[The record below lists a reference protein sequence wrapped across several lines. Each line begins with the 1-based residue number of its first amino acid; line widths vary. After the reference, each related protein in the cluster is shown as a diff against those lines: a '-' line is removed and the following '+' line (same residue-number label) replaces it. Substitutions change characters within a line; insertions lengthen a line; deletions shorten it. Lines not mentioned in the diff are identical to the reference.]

1 MVLFQNN
8 LSEEVKSGLQTG
20 FLALIGQHPPQ
31 FSLPRD
37 IMSNTIEDDQFH
49 HMQRQHQLSL
59 NDKNVLG
66 IQPYLELFENPQ
78 DLNEKDSMMLNDLS
92 QEQDMI
98 HPDSTDRNSKTR
110 KQKGPGRSISL
121 STQDLLLLS
130 DFIPFSELLSIL
142 LKGNQEFKS
151 IENYQGEPIMD
162 LKEIEEIMTKLGQND
177 FYLQS
182 EVRKLKSFDIESS

>member
-1 MVLFQNN
+1 M
-8 LSEEVKSGLQTG
+8 
-20 FLALIGQHPPQ
+20 
-31 FSLPRD
+31 
-37 IMSNTIEDDQFH
+37 
-49 HMQRQHQLSL
+49 
-59 NDKNVLG
+59 LG